1 MFGYSRV
8 STADQSHASQEL
20 ALRAAGVQQVFL
32 DTYTGA
38 SASRPELDK
47 LRLTI
52 RQGDTVVVTR
62 LDRLGRSAKDLLNLS
77 SEFEEKGVNLVVLEQ
92 NINTATPEGK
102 LFFTIISAMAEF
114 ERSLI
119 SARTKDGLAAARARG
134 MKGGRKPV
142 MNPAKTL
149 AAQNVFRDGRHVSE
163 IASVLGVSRPTIY
176 KVLNQRA
183 DVELTPI
190 QTST

>member
-1 MFGYSRV
+1 M
-8 STADQSHASQEL
+8 

-38 SASRPELDK
+38 AVSRPELDR

-52 RQGDTVVVTR
+52 RQGDTIVVTR
-62 LDRLGRSAKDLLNLS
+62 LDRLGRSAKDLLILA
-77 SEFEEKGVNLVVLEQ
+77 SEFDEKGVNLVVLEQ
-92 NINTATPEGK
+92 NINTSTAEGK

-142 MNPAKTL
+142 MSAAKTL
-149 AAQNVFRDGRHVSE
+149 TAKTMFREGRNVSE

-176 KVLNQRA
+176 KA
-183 DVELTPI
+183 IAHT
-190 QTST
+190 